1 MSAYVVVGAGPVGV
15 ETARLLGDAGHDVTI
30 TSRSVNSEDRTNV
43 RTVRA
48 DATDAEALTQVCKG
62 ADAIFMCAMAAYDRW
77 PTDFF
82 PIMDGV
88 TRAAENVGAKL
99 IVLGNLYGYG
109 SNPEGLLGP
118 DQTLDPSSRKGTVRT
133 IMWQRALRA
142 SVPAIEVRASDYLGK
157 GAVTYF
163 SLLALPSLLASKPV
177 TFLGDLD
184 AKHAWSF
191 TKDVARTLVAA
202 AEYKGAW
209 DRAFHVPSHHISP
222 RELILRSA
230 AFLGQEPP
238 ALGTY
243 SHAQMEEF
251 GMHELVE
258 MSYLFERPLL
268 LDASDTESLLGV
280 KAQEIDVMIADTIEE
295 RQR

>member
-1 MSAYVVVGAGPVGV
+1 MSVYVVVGAGPIGV
-15 ETARLLGDAGHDVTI
+15 ETARLLGEAGHDVTI
-30 TSRSVNSEDRTNV
+30 TSRSVNSQDRTDV
-43 RTVRA
+43 RAVRA
-48 DATDAEALTQVCKG
+48 DATDAEALMPLCKG
-62 ADAIFMCAMAAYDRW
+62 ADAVFMCAMAPYDRW

-109 SNPEGLLGP
+109 SNPEGLLRP
-118 DQTLDPSSRKGTVRT
+118 DQPLDPSSRKGTVRT

-142 SVPAIEVRASDYLGK
+142 SVPAIEVRASDYLGQ

-184 AKHAWSF
+184 AKHPWSF
-191 TKDVARTLVAA
+191 TKDVARTLVATA
-202 AEYKGAW
+202 GYTGAW
-209 DRAFHVPSHHISP
+209 DRAFHVPSQHISP
-222 RELILRSA
+222 RELILRTA
-230 AFLGQEPP
+230 ELLGKEPP
-238 ALGTY
+238 ALGTF
-243 SHAQMEEF
+243 SQAQMEEF

-258 MSYLFERPLL
+258 MSYLLETPLL
-268 LDASDTESLLGV
+268 LDASETESLLGV
-280 KAQEIDVMIADTIEE
+280 KAEEVDVMIADMIEPHS
-295 RQR
+295 R

>member
-1 MSAYVVVGAGPVGV
+1 MSVYVVVGAGPVGL
-15 ETARLLGDAGHDVTI
+15 ETARLLGEAGHDVTI
-30 TSRSVNSEDRTNV
+30 TSRSVNSQDRTNV
-43 RTVRA
+43 RAVRA
-48 DATDAEALTQVCKG
+48 DATDAEALTQLCKG
-62 ADAIFMCAMAAYDRW
+62 ADAVFMCAMAPYDRW

-88 TRAAENVGAKL
+88 TRAAENVGTKL

-109 SNPEGLLGP
+109 SNPEGLLRP
-118 DQTLDPSSRKGTVRT
+118 DQPLDPSSRKGTVRT

-142 SVPAIEVRASDYLGK
+142 SVPAIEVRASDYLGQ

-191 TKDVARTLVAA
+191 TKDVARTLVATA
-202 AEYKGAW
+202 GYTGAW
-209 DRAFHVPSHHISP
+209 DRAFHVPSQHVSP
-222 RELILRSA
+222 RELILRTA
-230 AFLGQEPP
+230 ELLGKEPP
-238 ALGTY
+238 TLATF
-243 SHAQMEEF
+243 SQAQMEEF

-258 MSYLFERPLL
+258 MSYLLETPLL
-268 LDASDTESLLGV
+268 LDASETESHLGV
-280 KAQEIDVMIADTIEE
+280 HAQEINVMIADMIEPH
-295 RQR
+295 RR

>member
-1 MSAYVVVGAGPVGV
+1 MSVYVVVGAGPVGI
-15 ETARLLGDAGHDVTI
+15 ETARLLGEAGHDVII
-30 TSRSVNSEDRTNV
+30 TSRNVNSQDRTNI
-43 RTVRA
+43 RAVRA
-48 DATDAEALTQVCKG
+48 DATDAEALAQVCKG

-109 SNPEGLLGP
+109 SNPEGLLRP
-118 DQTLDPSSRKGTVRT
+118 DQPLEPSSRKGTVRT

-142 SVPAIEVRASDYLGK
+142 SVPAIEVRASDYLGQ

-163 SLLALPSLLASKPV
+163 SLLALPPLLASKPV

-202 AEYKGAW
+202 AGYTGAW
-209 DRAFHVPSHHISP
+209 DRAFHVPSQHISP
-222 RELILRSA
+222 RELILRTA
-230 AFLGQEPP
+230 AALGKEPP
-238 ALGTY
+238 AIGTF
-243 SHAQMEEF
+243 SHAQMEEL

-258 MSYLFERPLL
+258 MSYLLETPLL
-268 LDASDTESLLGV
+268 LDASETESLLGV
-280 KAQEIDVMIADTIEE
+280 KAVEIDAMIADTIEQH
-295 RQR
+295 RG

>member
-1 MSAYVVVGAGPVGV
+1 MSVYVVVGAGPVGV
-15 ETARLLGDAGHDVTI
+15 ETARLLGEAGHDVTI
-30 TSRSVNSEDRTNV
+30 TSRSVNSQDRTNV
-43 RTVRA
+43 RAVRA
-48 DATDAEALTQVCKG
+48 DATDAEALTQLCKG
-62 ADAIFMCAMAAYDRW
+62 ADAVFMCAMAPYDRW

-88 TRAAENVGAKL
+88 TRAAENVGTKL

-109 SNPEGLLGP
+109 SNPEGLLRP
-118 DQTLDPSSRKGTVRT
+118 DQPLDPSSRKGTVRT

-142 SVPAIEVRASDYLGK
+142 SVPAIEVRASDYLGQ

-191 TKDVARTLVAA
+191 TKDVARTLVATA
-202 AEYKGAW
+202 GYTGAW
-209 DRAFHVPSHHISP
+209 DRAFHVPSQHVSP
-222 RELILRSA
+222 RELILRTA
-230 AFLGQEPP
+230 ELLGKEPP
-238 ALGTY
+238 ALGTF
-243 SHAQMEEF
+243 SQAQMEEF

-258 MSYLFERPLL
+258 MSYLLETPLL
-268 LDASDTESLLGV
+268 LDASETESHLGV
-280 KAQEIDVMIADTIEE
+280 HAQEIDVMIADMIEPH
-295 RQR
+295 

>member
-1 MSAYVVVGAGPVGV
+1 MSVYVVVGAGPIGV
-15 ETARLLGDAGHDVTI
+15 ETARLLGEAGHDVTI
-30 TSRSVNSEDRTNV
+30 TSRSVNSQDRTDI
-43 RTVRA
+43 RAVRA
-48 DATDAEALTQVCKG
+48 DATDAEALTPLCKG
-62 ADAIFMCAMAAYDRW
+62 ADAVFMCAMAPYDRW

-109 SNPEGLLGP
+109 SNPEGLLRP
-118 DQTLDPSSRKGTVRT
+118 DQPLDPSSRKGTVRT

-142 SVPAIEVRASDYLGK
+142 SVPAIEVRASDYLGQ

-191 TKDVARTLVAA
+191 TKDVARTLVATA
-202 AEYKGAW
+202 GYTGAW
-209 DRAFHVPSHHISP
+209 DRAFHVPSQHISP
-222 RELILRSA
+222 RELILRTA
-230 AFLGQEPP
+230 ELLGKEPP
-238 ALGTY
+238 ALGTF
-243 SHAQMEEF
+243 SQAQMEEF

-258 MSYLFERPLL
+258 MSYLLETPLL
-268 LDASDTESLLGV
+268 LDASETESLLGV
-280 KAQEIDVMIADTIEE
+280 KAEEVDVMIADMIEPHS
-295 RQR
+295 R

>member
-1 MSAYVVVGAGPVGV
+1 MSVYVVVGAGPVGL
-15 ETARLLGDAGHDVTI
+15 ETARLLGEAGHDVTI
-30 TSRSVNSEDRTNV
+30 TSRGVNSQDRTNV
-43 RTVRA
+43 RAVRA
-48 DATDAEALTQVCKG
+48 DATDAEALTQLCKG
-62 ADAIFMCAMAAYDRW
+62 ADAIFMCAMAPYDRW
-77 PTDFF
+77 PTVFF

-109 SNPEGLLGP
+109 SNPEGLLRP
-118 DQTLDPSSRKGTVRT
+118 DQPLDPSSRKGTVRT

-142 SVPAIEVRASDYLGK
+142 SVPAIEVRASDYLGQ

-191 TKDVARTLVAA
+191 TKDVARTLVATA
-202 AEYKGAW
+202 GYTGAW
-209 DRAFHVPSHHISP
+209 DRAFHVPSQHVSP
-222 RELILRSA
+222 RELILRTA
-230 AFLGQEPP
+230 ELLGKEPP
-238 ALGTY
+238 ALGTF
-243 SHAQMEEF
+243 SQAQMEEF

-258 MSYLFERPLL
+258 MSYLLETPLL
-268 LDASDTESLLGV
+268 LDASETESHLGV
-280 KAQEIDVMIADTIEE
+280 KAEEIDVMIADTIEPHT
-295 RQR
+295 R

>member
-1 MSAYVVVGAGPVGV
+1 MLLSEPV
-15 ETARLLGDAGHDVTI
+15 RLGLKRRGYSSDTSHDVTI
-30 TSRSVNSEDRTNV
+30 TSRSVNLENQTNV

-48 DATDAEALTQVCKG
+48 DASDAGAFTQVCKG
-62 ADAIFMCAMAAYDRW
+62 QMRSSCARCAAYDRW

-82 PIMDGV
+82 PIMDGL

-118 DQTLDPSSRKGTVRT
+118 DQPLDPSSRKGTVRT

-177 TFLGDLD
+177 TFRRLWTR
-184 AKHAWSF
+184 A
-191 TKDVARTLVAA
+191 TLVIHQGRSTHVGSRCRI
-202 AEYKGAW
+202 EGAW

-222 RELILRSA
+222 REPDPADPRLSSVKSRPRSDVLTCADGRIRHARACGDELSLRKA
-230 AFLGQEPP
+230 AAARRLGHGVSPRR
-238 ALGTY
+238 G
-243 SHAQMEEF
+243 S
-251 GMHELVE
+251 
-258 MSYLFERPLL
+258 ER
-268 LDASDTESLLGV
+268 D
-280 KAQEIDVMIADTIEE
+280 
-295 RQR
+295 